1 MMDIKKSGE
10 YLVNKVSFLSGIFK
24 SKMDYCD
31 VSLHDV
37 LKDEVYRID
46 DITEQDLM
54 LKDFDSIYNSTLTS
68 CGSNLFKHWL
78 YTIKNRQQ
86 VIQIQKDMQTLCS
99 NPNFEYIKHCI
110 NRYIGKQ
117 KHNNFVRDLWN
128 GFSIY
133 NFIIKNFFYI
143 YLFNIVLNIVLSIFF
158 TKYIAAFIVLFFVL
172 NFILFIATNKYISHV
187 TSSIGYFLS
196 ICYALN
202 KINKKSKLN
211 LLYKTPD
218 YKKFT
223 KLSAYSVFFKDGL
236 GGPSSG
242 DIVSA
247 ILDYFRIF
255 FAMELFSF
263 KMVEKTILNNL
274 EQVRDIYLYTGYIDC
289 LINSHNIIE
298 KHNCCLTE
306 FNEKTNTSISFSN
319 LRNPF
324 ISDCTG
330 QSRNIDK
337 SIIITGLNMSGK
349 TSFMKSVALNQI
361 IATSFGFAFAD
372 NYLTQT
378 VDVVSSICINDQLLE
393 GKSRYYA
400 EAERLMELK
409 KTINNHKCLCVIDEI
424 LSGTNSEERIFG
436 STKILKDFAKSDS
449 LLIAATHDLQIA
461 DNIKDTYCPVYFDG
475 ETVGNRIVF
484 DYVIKEGIVSKKNG
498 LLILKLLGL

>member
-1 MMDIKKSGE
+1 MNIKQLGV
-10 YLVNKVSFLSGIFK
+10 YLVNKVSFLSKIFK
-24 SKMDYCD
+24 SKLEYEQ

-37 LKDEVYRID
+37 LKDELYRID
-46 DITEQDLM
+46 EITEQDLM
-54 LKDFDSIYNSTLTS
+54 LKDFDRMYNHTITS

-78 YTIKNRQQ
+78 YSIKNRQQ
-86 VIQIQKDMQTLCS
+86 VIQIQKDLQTLCS
-99 NPNFEYIKHCI
+99 DPNFEYIKHCL
-110 NRYIGKQ
+110 NKYVGKQ

-133 NFIIKNFFYI
+133 NFIINNFLYL
-143 YLFNIVLNIVLSIFF
+143 YLFNIVANVVLSIFF
-158 TKYIAAFIVLFFVL
+158 TRFIAVFIVSFFVL
-172 NFILFIATNKYISHV
+172 NLIMFIATNRYISHV

-202 KINKKSKLN
+202 KINKKTKLD

-218 YKKFT
+218 YKKFK
-223 KLSAYSVFFKDGL
+223 KLSSYAVFFKDGI

-247 ILDYFRIF
+247 MIDYFRIF
-255 FAMELFSF
+255 FALELFSY

-274 EQVRDIYLYTGYIDC
+274 DQVRDIYLYTGYIDC
-289 LINSHNIIE
+289 LINSESII
-298 KHNCCLTE
+298 KKYNCCLTE
-306 FNEKTNTSISFSN
+306 FNDKNSTSIDFKN

-324 ISDCTG
+324 ISGGIG

-372 NYLTQT
+372 YYSTQT

-400 EAERLMELK
+400 EAERLMDLK
-409 KTINNHKCLCVIDEI
+409 KTINDHKCLCVIDEI

-436 STKILKDFAKSDS
+436 STKILLDFAKSDS
-449 LLIAATHDLQIA
+449 LLITATHDLQIA
-461 DNIKDTYCPVYFDG
+461 ENIKSSYCPVYFDG
-475 ETVGNRIVF
+475 ETVGNKIVF

-498 LLILKLLGL
+498 LLILSLLGL

>member
-1 MMDIKKSGE
+1 MNIKQMGV
-10 YLVNKVSFLSGIFK
+10 YLVNKVSFLQKIFK
-24 SKMDYCD
+24 SKVDYCQ

-37 LKDEVYRID
+37 LNDELYRID

-54 LKDFDSIYNSTLTS
+54 LKDFDRIYNNTLTS

-78 YTIKNRQQ
+78 YTIKTEQQ
-86 VIQIQKDMQTLCS
+86 VIQLQKDMQTLS
-99 NPNFEYIKHCI
+99 SDANFDYIKHCLSKYVG
-110 NRYIGKQ
+110 RQ

-133 NFIIKNFFYI
+133 NFIINNFIFL
-143 YLFNIVLNIVLSIFF
+143 YLFNIVLNVGLSIFF
-158 TKYIAAFIVLFFVL
+158 TKYIPAFIVLFFVL
-172 NFILFIATNKYISHV
+172 NFFMFIATSRYISHV

-202 KINKKSKLN
+202 KINKKKELN

-218 YKKFT
+218 YKKFSR
-223 KLSAYSVFFKDGL
+223 LSSYAVFFKDGI

-242 DIVSA
+242 DVVSVL
-247 ILDYFRIF
+247 LDYLRIF

-274 EQVRDIYLYTGYIDC
+274 DQVRDIYLYTGYIDC
-289 LINSHNIIE
+289 LINSDSII
-298 KHNCCLTE
+298 KKYGCCLTV
-306 FNEKTNTSISFSN
+306 FNDKNNASINFVN
-319 LRNPF
+319 LKNPF
-324 ISDCTG
+324 ITDGIG
-330 QSRNIDK
+330 QSRDIDR

-372 NYLTQT
+372 SFSTQA

-400 EAERLMELK
+400 EAERLVELK
-409 KTINNHKCLCVIDEI
+409 DTINNHKCLCVIDEI

-436 STKILKDFAKSDS
+436 STKILLNFAKSDS
-449 LLIAATHDLQIA
+449 LLIAATHDIQIA
-461 DNIKDTYCPVYFDG
+461 DNIKDVYCPVYFDG
-475 ETVGNRIVF
+475 ETSGNKIIF
-484 DYVIKEGIVSKKNG
+484 DYVIKDGIVSKRNG

>member
-1 MMDIKKSGE
+1 MI
-10 YLVNKVSFLSGIFK
+10 NKVLFFPKIFK
-24 SKMDYCD
+24 SKVDYCQ

-37 LKDEVYRID
+37 LKDELYRID

-54 LKDFDSIYNSTLTS
+54 LNDFEEKYNNTITS
-68 CGSNLFKHWL
+68 CGSNLFNHWL
-78 YTIKNRQQ
+78 HIIKSKQQ
-86 VIQIQKDMQTLCS
+86 VLQLQNDMQTLCS
-99 NPNFEYIKHCI
+99 DPNFEYIKFCLKK
-110 NRYIGKQ
+110 YIGKQ
-117 KHNNFVRDLWN
+117 KNNSFVRDLWN

-133 NFIIKNFFYI
+133 NFIINNFFI
-143 YLFNIVLNIVLSIFF
+143 LFLSNIVLNIVLSFLF

-172 NFILFIATNKYISHV
+172 NFLMFIATNKYISHV

-202 KINKKSKLN
+202 KINRKTKLS

-218 YKKFT
+218 YKKFS
-223 KLSAYSVFFKDGL
+223 KFSLYAGFFKDGI

-242 DIVSA
+242 DLLSVF
-247 ILDYFRIF
+247 LDYLRIF

-274 EQVRDIYLYTGYIDC
+274 NQLREIYLYTGYIDC
-289 LINSHNIIE
+289 LINFDSII
-298 KHNCCLTE
+298 KKYNCCLTD
-306 FNEKTNTSISFSN
+306 FNNKNTPSIDFKN
-319 LRNPF
+319 LKNPF
-324 ISDCTG
+324 ISDGIG

-349 TSFMKSVALNQI
+349 TSFMKSLAINQI

-372 NYLTQT
+372 SFSTQIF
-378 VDVVSSICINDQLLE
+378 DVVSSICINDQLLE

-400 EAERLMELK
+400 EAERLMNLK
-409 KTINNHKCLCVIDEI
+409 ETIYNHKCLCVIDEI

-436 STKILKDFAKSDS
+436 STKILLDFAKSDS

-461 DNIKDTYCPVYFDG
+461 ENIREVYSLVYFDG
-475 ETVGNRIVF
+475 ETVGNKIVF

>member
-1 MMDIKKSGE
+1 MDIKKFGE
-10 YLVNKVSFLSGIFK
+10 YTVGRFSFLSKIFR
-24 SKMDYCD
+24 SKLDYCELG
-31 VSLHDV
+31 LHDV
-37 LKDEVYRID
+37 LDDGLYRID
-46 DITEQDLM
+46 DVTEQDLM
-54 LKDFDSIYNSTLTS
+54 LKEFDRIYNHTLTS
-68 CGSNLFKHWL
+68 CGSNLFSHWL
-78 YTIKNRQQ
+78 YTIKNRE
-86 VIQIQKDMQTLCS
+86 QILQLQKDMQTICS
-99 NPNFEYIKHCI
+99 HPNFEYIKHCL
-110 NRYIGKQ
+110 NKYVGKQ

-133 NFIIKNFFYI
+133 NFVIDNFFYLF
-143 YLFNIVLNIVLSIFF
+143 LFNIVLNVVLSLVF
-158 TKYIAAFIVLFFVL
+158 TKYLAAFVVLFLVN
-172 NFILFIATNKYISHV
+172 NFLMFIATNKYISHV

-202 KINKKSKLN
+202 KINKKSSLD

-218 YKKFT
+218 YKKFSR
-223 KLSAYSVFFKDGL
+223 LSIFAVFFKEGI

-242 DIVSA
+242 DIASVL
-247 ILDYFRIF
+247 IDYFRIF

-263 KMVEKTILNNL
+263 KMVEKTILDNL

-289 LINSHNIIE
+289 LINSDGII
-298 KHNCCLTE
+298 KKYNCCLTE
-306 FNEKTNTSISFSN
+306 FNENSDTAINFLN

-324 ISDCTG
+324 ITDGIG
-330 QSRNIDK
+330 QSRNLDR

-372 NYLTQT
+372 SYSTQI

-400 EAERLMELK
+400 EAERLMNLK
-409 KTINNHKCLCVIDEI
+409 ETINNHKCLCVIDEI

-436 STKILKDFAKSDS
+436 STKILLDFVESDS

-461 DNIKDTYCPVYFDG
+461 ENIKDVYCPVYFDG
-475 ETVGNRIVF
+475 ETVGNKIEF